1 VCDLRRQL
9 IKWGQEELYAPML
22 PIMARMVRPQ
32 RGDQRQVYSLHE
44 PAVSCIAQGKAHKK
58 DALGSKVSVASWS
71 GSHVVAGIT
80 SFVGNPHD
88 GTT

>member
-1 VCDLRRQL
+1 
-9 IKWGQEELYAPML
+9 ML
-22 PIMARMVRPQ
+22 PIMVRPQ

-44 PAVSCIAQGKAHKK
+44 PSVSCIAKGKAHKQ

-71 GSHVVAGIT
+71 GSHVVVEST

-88 GTT
+88 GTS

>member
-1 VCDLRRQL
+1 
-9 IKWGQEELYAPML
+9 ML
-22 PIMARMVRPQ
+22 PIMARMVRQ
-32 RGDQRQVYSLHE
+32 KKGDQRQVYSFHE
-44 PAVSCIAQGKAHKK
+44 PAVSCIAKGKVHKQ

-71 GSHVVAGIT
+71 ESHVVVGIT